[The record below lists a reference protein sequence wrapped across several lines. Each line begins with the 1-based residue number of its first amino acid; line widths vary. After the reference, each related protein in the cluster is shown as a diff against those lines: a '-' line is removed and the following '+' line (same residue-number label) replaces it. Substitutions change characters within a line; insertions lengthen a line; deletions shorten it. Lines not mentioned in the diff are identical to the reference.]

1 MGSFDD
7 NIPLTRI
14 NPTKPW
20 DRRLPRRDPRDQK
33 SVPAPKPVKKPG
45 SRPSDPDTGSCHIDE
60 YA

>member
-14 NPTKPW
+14 TPTKPW
-20 DRRLPRRDPRDQK
+20 DRRLPRHNPPEQESDSTPE
-33 SVPAPKPVKKPG
+33 PAKRPYRK
-45 SRPSDPDTGSCHIDE
+45 PSDKGSGDGHIDE

>member
-14 NPTKPW
+14 VPTKPW
-20 DRRLPRRDPRDQK
+20 DRNLPQRNPQGKQPVPRPEPASK
-33 SVPAPKPVKKPG
+33 SDTEQ
-45 SRPSDPDTGSCHIDE
+45 SDPGTGDGHIDE

>member
-14 NPTKPW
+14 APTKPW
-20 DRRLPRRDPRDQK
+20 DRRLPQRNPQEHE
-33 SVPAPKPVKKPG
+33 PAPKPAKKPG
-45 SRPSDPDTGSCHIDE
+45 NEQPGPDTGEGHIDE